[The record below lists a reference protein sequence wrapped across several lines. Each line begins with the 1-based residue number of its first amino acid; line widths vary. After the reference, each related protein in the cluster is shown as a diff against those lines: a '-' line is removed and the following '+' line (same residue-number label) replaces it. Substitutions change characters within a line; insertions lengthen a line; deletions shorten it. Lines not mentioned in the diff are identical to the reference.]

1 MEFCNLYRYDIVIFS
16 KILIT
21 SLPLAHTSSLQR
33 ATKEGVLKNSDRHI
47 SKSFKDSDE
56 TTNYNKRE

>member
-21 SLPLAHTSSLQR
+21 SLPLAHISLQR
-33 ATKEGVLKNSDRHI
+33 ATKEGVLKNSDQHI